1 MLAVGGWN
9 MGSEPFSYVVQSADH
24 MRQFANNT
32 VRFLRQYNFDGL
44 DIDWE
49 YPGSRGSPPEDKH
62 RFSQLLN
69 VSVSAMFVC
78 WSVGYLIVC

>member
-1 MLAVGGWN
+1 M
-9 MGSEPFSYVVQSADH
+9 YVVQSADH
-24 MRQFANNT
+24 MHQFANNS

-49 YPGSRGSPPEDKH
+49 YPASRGSPPEDKH

-69 VSVSAMFVC
+69 VSVAAPFVC
-78 WSVGYLIVC
+78 WPTSNIILC